1 MEILSAVSIKCLNIL
16 HINTP
21 TNFKG
26 CLRIIIHANQF
37 RQRLLDSEFSDSL
50 KHWRVWNALRTG

>member
-1 MEILSAVSIKCLNIL
+1 MEILSAVTTKCLNIP

-21 TNFKG
+21 TNSKC
-26 CLRIIIHANQF
+26 CLKIIIHANEF

-50 KHWRVWNALRTG
+50 KHWRVWYALRTG